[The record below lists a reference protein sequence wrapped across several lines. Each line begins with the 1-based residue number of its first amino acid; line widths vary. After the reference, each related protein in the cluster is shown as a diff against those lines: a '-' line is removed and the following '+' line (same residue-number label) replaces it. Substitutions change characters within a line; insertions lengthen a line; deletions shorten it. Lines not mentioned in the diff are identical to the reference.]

1 MNITVVATFPDP
13 NSIDS
18 LKGGYRRVTELIK
31 LLSYEKKNRIKP
43 FIISNSKYDLA
54 IDGCDSVSLVYCRS
68 ILLRMIKSFFVML
81 SNRKCADVIILYNP
95 TYLTL
100 PVLFLKY
107 FGSKIIIDYVDLQGT
122 AVEGGK
128 KFLRKCIEI
137 FMLAKCNYFLT
148 SSCFLRRRILAHNP
162 DAKILMYRGVF
173 NKVEY
178 HPPYSFEKKKDNNVN
193 IMYLGLMG
201 PVSGVDILMKAF
213 DSLRHENAR
222 LYIVGQGHMK
232 DNLIKLAGS
241 LGNRSIVFKSLSD
254 DDLHPFMLKMDIL
267 TIPYIKDKRNRA
279 NFPSKIIEYLWCGKA
294 ILATNVGEIPQVLEN
309 NRTALLVES
318 DDIDAIK
325 DGLNTLILN
334 NKLRD
339 RLGRNARDYF
349 ENNYT
354 STISIK
360 RINEFFEK
368 VMLD

>member
-1 MNITVVATFPDP
+1 MNIILVATFLDP
-13 NSIDS
+13 SSIYS

-31 LLSYEKKNRIKP
+31 LLSYEKENSIKL
-43 FIISNSKYDLA
+43 FIISNSKYDLTV
-54 IDGCDSVSLVYCRS
+54 DGCDSVSFVYCRS
-68 ILLRMIKSFFVML
+68 ILLRMIKSFFVLL
-81 SNRKCADVIILYNP
+81 SNRKYADVIIFYNP

-128 KFLRKCIEI
+128 KFLRKCIEK
-137 FMLAKCNYFLT
+137 FMLTKCNYFLT
-148 SSCFLRRRILAHNP
+148 SSCFLKGRILAHNLG
-162 DAKILMYRGVF
+162 ASILTYRGVF
-173 NKVEY
+173 NKEY
-178 HPPYSFEKKKDNNVN
+178 HPPPYSFEKKKDNIIK

-201 PVSGVDILMKAF
+201 PVSGVDILIKAF
-213 DSLRHENAR
+213 NSLRHENVR

-232 DNLIKLAGS
+232 DNLIKLAES

-254 DDLHPFMLKMDIL
+254 EDLHQFMLEMDIL
-267 TIPYIKDKRNRA
+267 TIPYIKDKRNQA
-279 NFPSKIIEYLWCGKA
+279 NFPSKIIEYLWCGRA

-325 DGLNTLILN
+325 DGLNTLILD

-339 RLGRNARDYF
+339 RLGRNAIDYF

-354 STISIK
+354 STIFRK

-368 VMLD
+368 VMMD